1 MAACV
6 PILREEILLVKA
18 AGADIRSAAMAEASY
33 GARGRPQT
41 AQTSRTLYAH
51 TQIW

>member
-1 MAACV
+1 
-6 PILREEILLVKA
+6 
-18 AGADIRSAAMAEASY
+18 MAEASY